1 MKKTFTIQLDTQVT
15 IDFTSWGLSDAEQR
29 GGDATKQMILNH
41 FLEEC
46 GIEEFEVKE
55 KNGSTLFEAIA
66 EVVKAE
72 NETLLM
78 LNYEVEYTIEKKLQ

>member
-1 MKKTFTIQLDTQVT
+1 
-15 IDFTSWGLSDAEQR
+15 
-29 GGDATKQMILNH
+29 MILNH

-78 LNYEVEYTIEKKLQ
+78 LNYEVEYTIEKILQ